1 MVRGGKKMNSL
12 TLSEMVTGKRVLFI
26 TTKNVD
32 YIRNSQEIRI
42 LKDRAS
48 RVKVIG
54 SGAKGYAKRLL
65 FVYRELMKEKA
76 ENWDCAFVGFAPQ
89 LVLPLF
95 HRKLKKI
102 PVIEDFFISLWDTLV
117 DDRKKFKP
125 GGLISRRLKKWDEKT
140 LRYGDLIICDTRAH
154 GNFFCE
160 ELGCDPEKLE
170 VLYLEA
176 DISIYY
182 PRERKKKEPEER
194 KRVLY
199 FGSILPLQGI
209 DVIMGAL
216 QGFTREDGLD
226 FEIIGPVPTEL
237 RRENDFTTYYEW
249 LPQEELAEHIAEAD
263 LCLAGHF
270 SADIQKARRTIPGKA
285 YIYEAMGKPM
295 ILGDNPAN
303 RERYL
308 REGVGG
314 NGDSGS
320 SRNGSGIWFVEMGNP
335 KALEEV
341 IRKAA
346 AEIG

>member
-1 MVRGGKKMNSL
+1 M
-12 TLSEMVTGKRVLFI
+12 
-26 TTKNVD
+26 
-32 YIRNSQEIRI
+32 
-42 LKDRAS
+42 
-48 RVKVIG
+48 
-54 SGAKGYAKRLL
+54 
-65 FVYRELMKEKA
+65 
-76 ENWDCAFVGFAPQ
+76 
-89 LVLPLF
+89 
-95 HRKLKKI
+95 
-102 PVIEDFFISLWDTLV
+102 IEDFFISLWDTLV

-125 GGLISRRLKKWDEKT
+125 GGLISRKLKKWDEKT

-154 GNFFCE
+154 GKFFCE

-176 DISIYY
+176 DSSIYY
-182 PRERKKKEPEER
+182 PRERKRREFGGR

-209 DVIMGAL
+209 DVIMEAL

-226 FEIIGPVPTEL
+226 FEIIGPVPAEL

-249 LPQEELAEHIAEAD
+249 LPQEELAEHIVEAD

-303 RERYL
+303 RERYP
-308 REGVGG
+308 RECAGENGELGSGKSG
-314 NGDSGS
+314 N
-320 SRNGSGIWFVEMGNP
+320 GIWFVEMGNP